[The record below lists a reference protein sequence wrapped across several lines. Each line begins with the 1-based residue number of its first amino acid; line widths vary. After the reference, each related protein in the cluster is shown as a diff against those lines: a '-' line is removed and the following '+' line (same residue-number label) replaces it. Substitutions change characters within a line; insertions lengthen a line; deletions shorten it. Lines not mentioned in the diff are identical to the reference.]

1 MFIFSLALRFVLVFF
16 FSSFSI
22 VITSLG
28 EKRAGLYTFSAFYFC
43 FARDGLCLFPL
54 LLSVRDWL
62 QLVIVAFPG
71 LLFLAFSCFFFFF
84 FFFFFFLSVHRTP
97 SEKDSSLKGKNLL
110 PKGANSFSFF
120 FFFFFF
126 FFCRHLLPFPTPFF
140 YIPCFMK
147 QILYF

>member
-1 MFIFSLALRFVLVFF
+1 MFIFSLALRFVLC
-16 FSSFSI
+16 SFSI

-71 LLFLAFSCFFFFF
+71 LLFLAFSRYF

-110 PKGANSFSFF
+110 PKGANS
-120 FFFFFF
+120 
-126 FFCRHLLPFPTPFF
+126 LLLT
-140 YIPCFMK
+140 
-147 QILYF
+147 